1 MENGVGGILLSSIL
15 TVSGILVVILNMFHE
30 NIPAYMGLGMGLV
43 GLGVIVHYGTCRCS
57 GPES

>member
-1 MENGVGGILLSSIL
+1 MKNSVGGILLSSIL

-30 NIPAYMGLGMGLV
+30 NIPAYVGLGMGLV
-43 GLGVIVHYGTCRCS
+43 GLGVIVHYGSSSRS